1 MLDAPRV
8 PIPSPHTGPSG
19 SRSGTRPATGSPSDS
34 VPCFDSG
41 SGFDSA
47 QALLLRRG
55 ATLLS
60 RTDPELARVLDREVE
75 EQAGTLAMVASA
87 SVASPAVL
95 AAGGAAL
102 SNVTAEGYPG
112 ARYHPG
118 AARFDVAERL
128 AVERARDAFGARY
141 ANVQPHSCSSANQAV
156 LAALLPPGGVLLAL
170 DLDSGGH
177 LTHGSAASVTGRHY
191 KAVHYG
197 LDDEGFIDYD
207 QVDEL
212 ARAHRPTVLIAGAS
226 AYPRTLDFARFR
238 AIADSV
244 GAYLVA
250 DISHIAGLVAT
261 GEHPSP
267 IDLAHVTT
275 TSTYKQLGGPRGGLI
290 LIGREHR
297 TPGPDSRGTPL
308 ARLMQR
314 AVFPQSQGTPNP
326 ASIAAKAHALKLVA
340 EPAFKAT
347 MRLVVDDAAALADAL
362 AGLGHRVLTGG
373 TDNHMVLLD
382 MLDRGITGVVAERAL
397 EECGILT
404 NRNRIP
410 KDTKP
415 PLVAGGLRLGTNV
428 AAQRGMGPDEMR
440 VCAGL
445 LDEVLAATT
454 VLGDTEFRTD
464 PEVRDR
470 VAAQVAALCRTH
482 PLPFGAAI
490 GGVEGSDREP
500 GERS

>member
-1 MLDAPRV
+1 MLETSRV
-8 PIPSPHTGPSG
+8 SLPSQDLRPIG
-19 SRSGTRPATGSPSDS
+19 SRFGSAVDT
-34 VPCFDSG
+34 
-41 SGFDSA
+41 DSA
-47 QALLLRRG
+47 QTLLLHQG

-60 RTDPELARVLDREVE
+60 RTDPELALVLDREVG

-87 SVASPAVL
+87 SVANPAVL

-118 AARFDVAERL
+118 AARFDAVERL
-128 AVERARDAFGARY
+128 AVERAKDAFGARY

-177 LTHGSAASVTGRHY
+177 LTHGSTASVTGRHY
-191 KAVHYG
+191 RAVHYG
-197 LDDEGFIDYD
+197 LDEQGFIDYE
-207 QVDEL
+207 QVAEL
-212 ARAHRPTVLIAGAS
+212 ALAHRPKVLIAGAS

-250 DISHIAGLVAT
+250 DISHIAGLVAA

-267 IDLAHVTT
+267 IDLAHITT

-290 LIGREHR
+290 LIGQEHR
-297 TPGPDSRGTPL
+297 TPGPDSRRTPL
-308 ARLMQR
+308 ERLMQR
-314 AVFPQSQGTPNP
+314 AVFPQSQGTPSP

-347 MRLVVDDAAALADAL
+347 MRLVVDNAAALAEDL
-362 AGLGHRVLTGG
+362 AGLGYRVLAGG

-382 MLDRGITGVVAERAL
+382 ILDRGITGVVAERAL
-397 EECGILT
+397 EDCGILT

-410 KDTKP
+410 KDTKA
-415 PLVAGGLRLGTNV
+415 PLVASGLRLGTNV
-428 AAQRGMGPDEMR
+428 LSQRGMGPAEMR

-445 LDEVLAATT
+445 LDEVLRATT
-454 VLGDTEFRTD
+454 VLGDAEYRTD
-464 PEVRDR
+464 PVVRDR
-470 VAAQVAALCRTH
+470 VAAEVAALCRTH
-482 PLPFGAAI
+482 PLPFGAGADTAE
-490 GGVEGSDREP
+490 VSDRDR
-500 GERS
+500 GARS